1 MVAIGTADVNFDKMF
16 KNAYD
21 DLLDEHKNKT
31 VWKNLYSIW
40 GKSQQD
46 DEFKTAHAG
55 HDNFFVP
62 LLKHFSFDLKSPE
75 EAMAEFTDNW
85 KYPRLMV
92 EKQHEHFRC
101 LYADDVMTIVTL
113 GGLGS
118 TFTVPSKYV
127 SVTLFADYDNLSSPE
142 REALVNAGNASG
154 AVAKPTS
161 GLTVTSAKENLA
173 SLNDDMS
180 RLKKVMEDT
189 ENGNV
194 DEVREL
200 KNQIEAMQKE
210 LQERIAIL
218 MADLQEKK
226 AEMEQQKEDM
236 ENKIY
241 MLESEIYSIRCYTG
255 ECVELHKVRTG
266 SPAKPETPL
275 ILQQKMRYLDEELG
289 KLASVYDVDFSDTTI
304 LEELISVND
313 IVFEQFMP
321 SPRCMTLVRVSRDNK
336 RIVMSEKYANMLDW
350 TEKYRGRCIGI
361 LLRDGENLYITW
373 TDEDRISFK
382 DDFFFR
388 PGVSD
393 EIDPEAEKSRFE
405 TDESYQKRMK
415 QMAKRKLD
423 EAVGRS
429 FIFSML
435 QGVVDRKM
443 IRFPD
448 GVTIKV
454 NRPTGYIIRSF
465 ADGWIT
471 DERYGSFDEMMTRCN
486 ETVAEGD
493 VIITMQH
500 LHPELRDRSW
510 HGDERWNNDRGIG
523 ERNRTHDVYAH
534 DCTLYPINK
543 VVTTWDGTIYWTDG
557 EKQYETNF
565 SDDDAEKISKLI
577 DRRNSN
583 GNKVQRTD
591 FSEPEDHFYISL
603 KKQWSYSD
611 ARANFEVFR
620 EEFVN
625 LTYMNSAWLTYILQT
640 QKKGDIVIG
649 SQSINFAHLI
659 PYLKKMLDF
668 VRKREAEEVE
678 LLAKLE
684 PAIADDPEWPA
695 KLSEWKLEHGVRKIT
710 EYQAKRFVKAW
721 SKERSTK
728 N

>member
-1 MVAIGTADVNFDKMF
+1 MVAIGRAEVDFEKLF
-16 KNAYD
+16 ENAYD
-21 DLLDEHKNKT
+21 DLLEEYKNKT
-31 VWKNLYSIW
+31 VWKHLYSIW
-40 GKSQQD
+40 GKSQQN
-46 DEFKTAHAG
+46 DEFNTAKTG
-55 HDNFFVP
+55 HDNFFVS
-62 LLKHFSFDLKSPE
+62 LRKYFSSDLKSRE
-75 EAMAEFTDNW
+75 EVMSEFNDMW
-85 KYPRLMV
+85 RFPKLMV

-101 LYADDVMTIVTL
+101 LYTDDVMTIITL
-113 GGLGS
+113 GGMDS
-118 TFTVPSKYV
+118 TFLLPTKYV
-127 SVTLFADYDNLSSPE
+127 KVKPFKDYDGLTSGE
-142 REALVNAGNASG
+142 RDALVNAGSTAG
-154 AVAKPTS
+154 AVLKPTS
-161 GLTVTSAKENLA
+161 GLTVTSAKESLANL
-173 SLNDDMS
+173 NNDMS
-180 RLKKVMEDT
+180 ELEKLMKDT
-189 ENGNV
+189 ENGEV
-194 DEVREL
+194 EEVREL
-200 KNQIEAMQKE
+200 KNKVEALKQE
-210 LQERIAIL
+210 LQEKINVL

-226 AEMEQQKEDM
+226 AEMERQKEDM

-255 ECVELHKVRTG
+255 ECVDFHKVRTG
-266 SPAKPETPL
+266 SPANPETPL

-289 KLASVYDVDFSDTTI
+289 KLASIYSVDFSDTPI
-304 LEELISVND
+304 LEELIAVND
-313 IVFEQFMP
+313 VVFEQLMP
-321 SPRCMTLVRVSRDNK
+321 SPRCMTLVQVSKDNK
-336 RIVMSEKYANMLDW
+336 RFIMSEKYANMLDW

-361 LLRDGENLYITW
+361 LLRDGENLYVTW

-388 PGVSD
+388 PGVSN
-393 EIDPEAEKSRFE
+393 ELDPEAEKSRFE

-415 QMAKRKLD
+415 QMAKTKLD

-448 GVTIKV
+448 GITIKV

-486 ETVAEGD
+486 ENITEGD

-500 LHPELRDRSW
+500 LHPERRDRSW

-523 ERNRTHDVYAH
+523 ERNRTHDVCAH

-583 GNKVQRTD
+583 GNKVLRTD
-591 FSEPEDHFYISL
+591 FSEPENHFYISL

-678 LLAKLE
+678 LLVKLE

-710 EYQAKRFVKAW
+710 EYQAKRFAKAW
-721 SKERSTK
+721 SKAKEG
-728 N
+728 

>member
-1 MVAIGTADVNFDKMF
+1 MIAIGLASVNFDALF
-16 KNAYD
+16 EGIYD
-21 DLLDEHKNKT
+21 DLVEEHQNKT
-31 VWKNLYSIW
+31 IWQHLYSVW
-40 GKSQQD
+40 GKSQQN
-46 DEFKTAHAG
+46 DEFNIAKTG
-55 HDNFFVP
+55 HDNFFVS
-62 LLKHFSFDLKSPE
+62 LRKYFSSDLKSKE
-75 EAMAEFTDNW
+75 EVMSEFIDIW
-85 KYPRLMV
+85 RFPKLVV
-92 EKQHEHFRC
+92 EKQYEHFRC
-101 LYADDVMTIVTL
+101 LYTDDVMTIITL
-113 GGLGS
+113 GGLAS

-127 SVTLFADYDNLSSPE
+127 SVTLFTDYDNLSSSE
-142 REALVNAGNASG
+142 RDALVNTGNASG
-154 AVAKPTS
+154 AVVKPTS

-173 SLNDDMS
+173 SLNADMS
-180 RLKKVMEDT
+180 KLEKVMEDT
-189 ENGNV
+189 EDGNV

-200 KNQIEAMQKE
+200 KDKIEAMQQV
-210 LQERIAIL
+210 LQEKINVL
-218 MADLQEKK
+218 MADLQKKK
-226 AEMEQQKEDM
+226 AEIQQQKEDM

-241 MLESEIYSIRCYTG
+241 MLDSEIYSIRCYTG
-255 ECVELHKVRTG
+255 ECVEFHKVRAG

-361 LLRDGENLYITW
+361 LLRDGENLYAAW

-393 EIDPEAEKSRFE
+393 EIDSETEKSRFE
-405 TDESYQKRMK
+405 TDESYQSRMK
-415 QMAKRKLD
+415 QMAKRRLA

-443 IRFPD
+443 IRFPA
-448 GVTIKV
+448 GAAVKV
-454 NRPTGYIIRSF
+454 NRPSDYIIRSF

-471 DERYGSFDEMMTRCN
+471 DERYGSFDEMISRCN
-486 ETVAEGD
+486 ETIAEGD
-493 VIITMQH
+493 VVITMQYLRPVH
-500 LHPELRDRSW
+500 RDRSW
-510 HGDERWNNDRGIG
+510 GGDERWNNDRGIG
-523 ERNRTHDVYAH
+523 ERNRTHDVSAY

-543 VVTTWDGTIYWTDG
+543 VVTTWDGTIFWTDG
-557 EKQYETNF
+557 EKQCETSF
-565 SDDDAEKISKLI
+565 SEENAEKIGKMI
-577 DRRNSN
+577 DRRNGD
-583 GNKVQRTD
+583 GNTVLRTD
-591 FSEPEDHFYISL
+591 FSEQRDHFYISL
-603 KKQWSYSD
+603 KKQWSYAD
-611 ARANFEVFR
+611 ARANFEVFK
-620 EEFVN
+620 EEIVN

-649 SQSINFAHLI
+649 GKAINFAHLI

-668 VRKREAEEVE
+668 VRKREAEELD

-684 PAIADDPEWPA
+684 PAIADDTEWPA

-710 EYQAKRFVKAW
+710 EYQAKRFAKAW
-721 SKERSTK
+721 AKEKSPK
-728 N
+728 G